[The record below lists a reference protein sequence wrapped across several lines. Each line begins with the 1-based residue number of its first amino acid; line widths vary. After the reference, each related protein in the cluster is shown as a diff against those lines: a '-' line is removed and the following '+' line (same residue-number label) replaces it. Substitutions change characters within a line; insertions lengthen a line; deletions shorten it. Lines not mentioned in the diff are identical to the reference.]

1 MQRYLLSRLTLVA
14 TALLGLGVVSPAQAQ
29 SVNFTSDQV
38 LAGIRANMTL
48 ANQINAQPHLNTQ
61 TQRAN
66 VNVYEVSSG
75 VFAYTS
81 SLAVDTDGIDRDPD
95 PDHQNQAAFNDDNGT
110 SLGAHRVPYY
120 VLGSICPDGSSPC
133 DFFFYRDHNISGL
146 QFALIFFQGRVVG
159 AVFGDT
165 QGPPGGDPR
174 ELGEASTRTAQLLG
188 VNSSGIDG
196 GVDNGVTVAIFSG
209 PQWVVHGTDD
219 TLSDNAQQMVQNAL
233 NTLGLSLQ
241 AQQGGAHGAS
251 QGAPQGNPQVAPQIT
266 DQGNPQR
273 ADQGATQG
281 GDVRDPRSTDP
292 RPADPRTSKNLF

>member
-1 MQRYLLSRLTLVA
+1 MQRFLLPRLTLVA
-14 TALLGLGVVSPAQAQ
+14 TALLGLGAVSPAHAQ

-38 LAGIRANMTL
+38 LAGIRANMTS
-48 ANQINAQPHLNTQ
+48 ANQINSQPHLNTQ
-61 TQRAN
+61 TQQVN

-81 SLAVDTDGIDRDPD
+81 SLAVDTDGIDPDPD
-95 PDHQNQAAFNDDNGT
+95 PDHQNQATFNDDSGT
-110 SLGAHRVPYY
+110 SIGAHRVPYY

-174 ELGEASTRTAQLLG
+174 ELGEASVKSAQLLG
-188 VNSSGIDG
+188 INSSGING
-196 GVDNGVTVAIFSG
+196 GVDNGVTVAVFSG

-219 TLSDNAQQMVQNAL
+219 TLNDNAQRMVQNAL
-233 NTLGLSLQ
+233 NALGLSIQ
-241 AQQGGAHGAS
+241 AQQGGGQGAS
-251 QGAPQGNPQVAPQIT
+251 QGAPQGNSQGAVQGAA
-266 DQGNPQR
+266 QGN
-273 ADQGATQG
+273 
-281 GDVRDPRSTDP
+281 DVQDPRSTDQ